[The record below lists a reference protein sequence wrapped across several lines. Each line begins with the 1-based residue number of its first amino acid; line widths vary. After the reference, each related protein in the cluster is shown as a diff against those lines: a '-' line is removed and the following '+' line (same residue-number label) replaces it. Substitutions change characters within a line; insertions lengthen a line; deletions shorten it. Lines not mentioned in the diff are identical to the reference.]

1 MLVREG
7 SYDYQGVTY
16 GYLLL
21 WCPGC
26 DGVHMITVS
35 RSDGAE
41 TWLWD
46 GDTEAPTVSPSILVN
61 TGHAHPGK
69 DVCHSFVR
77 DGQWEYLTDSTHSMA
92 GCTVPMVPMPD
103 GYMD

>member
-7 SYDYQGVTY
+7 SYDYRGVTY
-16 GYLLL
+16 RHLLL

-26 DGVHMITVS
+26 DDAHMITVS

-46 GDTEAPTVSPSILVN
+46 GDTEAPTVSPSILV
-61 TGHAHPGK
+61 TGGG
-69 DVCHSFVR
+69 DDRTCHSFLR
-77 DGQWEYLTDSTHSMA
+77 GGQWEYLTDSTHSMA
-92 GCTVPMVPMPD
+92 GRTVPMVPIPD
-103 GYMD
+103 GFMD